1 MRWCVFMLLI
11 WVPCSQAQ
19 CSAGYLYHTASI
31 AVLSDSANHVIYTYD
46 VANNILTLIAGT
58 FGIQGYM
65 NGVNSLLNT
74 PSKAVLTPDGTG
86 VLFADTLNM
95 VIRKVD
101 IASRSVS
108 TVAGTKYSFGV
119 EVSTIQ
125 QTAVDGVGS
134 AASFYRPEYIQFS
147 NDSSKFYVS
156 TGYFQIVRRVTYPGF
171 VTSTILGTAMDTWGS
186 ADGILGAGGSLLRKC
201 LLRICFANV
210 HL

>member
-1 MRWCVFMLLI
+1 MCARAMRWCVFMMWI
-11 WVPCSQAQ
+11 PCLHAQ
-19 CSAGYLYHTASI
+19 CSPGYLYNTSSI
-31 AVLSDSANHVIYTYD
+31 AVLSDLANHVIYTYD
-46 VANNILTLIAGT
+46 VTNNILTPIAGT
-58 FGIQGYM
+58 FGTPGYM

-86 VLFADTLNM
+86 VLFADTNNM

-108 TVAGTKYSFGV
+108 TVVGTKYTFGV

-134 AASFYRPEYIQFS
+134 AASFYKPQYIQFS

-156 TGYFQIVRRVTYPGF
+156 TEYFQIVRRVTYPGF
-171 VTSTILGTAMDTWGS
+171 VTSTILGTVMDTWGS

-201 LLRICFANV
+201 LLRKCF
-210 HL
+210 